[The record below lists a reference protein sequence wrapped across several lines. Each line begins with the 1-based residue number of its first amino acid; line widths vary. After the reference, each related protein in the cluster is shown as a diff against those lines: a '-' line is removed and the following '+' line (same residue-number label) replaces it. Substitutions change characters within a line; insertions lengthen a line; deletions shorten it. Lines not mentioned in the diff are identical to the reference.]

1 LNESTFYIEGKN
13 PVLEA
18 LHSDRIID
26 KIYITAG
33 NKDSVIKSI
42 ISLAKEKGIII
53 QEVSKEKL
61 DKMAKTQNH
70 QGVIALSPPYRYYE
84 LEEVMELIRE
94 KKEKPLFLILDEIND
109 PVNLGS
115 LMRTADASGVHAII
129 IPKRRSVGLT
139 PAVARVS
146 MGAIEYV
153 PVIRV
158 NNIARTIEELK
169 DKGIWIFGADAAA
182 ESLYYQADFNTPM
195 ALVLGSEGKGLRPV
209 VKEKCDFLIKIPMLG
224 RISSLNV
231 GVAGAV
237 ILFEV
242 LRQRKKD

>member
-1 LNESTFYIEGKN
+1 MSQSTFYIEGKN

-33 NKDSVIKSI
+33 NKDSFIKNI
-42 ISLAKEKGIII
+42 IALAKEKGIVV

-70 QGVIALSPPYRYYE
+70 QGVIALSPPYRYYD
-84 LEEVMELIRE
+84 LEEVIEIVQM
-94 KKEKPLFLILDEIND
+94 KKEKPLLLILDEIND

-139 PAVARVS
+139 PTVARVS

-153 PVIRV
+153 PVVRV
-158 NNIARTIEELK
+158 NNIARVMDELK
-169 DKGIWIFGADAAA
+169 DRGLWIFGADAMA
-182 ESLYYQADFNTPM
+182 ESLYYQVDFNIPM
-195 ALVLGSEGKGLRPV
+195 ALVLGSEGKGLRPII
-209 VKEKCDFLIKIPMLG
+209 KEKCDFLIKIPMLG
-224 RISSLNV
+224 KISSLNV

-242 LRQRKKD
+242 LKQRKKD